1 MKNKIN
7 VLLCIAVAS
16 VSVSVQSAFGQSDR
30 TTQQIFSGFHQ
41 FADGFKVNEDGADG
55 SKSGITPLTMGC
67 IRQKG
72 NREFPYP
79 VKGHEVITN
88 PPVFTWP
95 MADYKYPEVFPVDKT
110 KRKMDDCLH
119 YDFQLGRTRDFSD
132 KDVLTRTGLKLA
144 FYNNHKPLK
153 PGTWYWRYRVSGKS
167 WSKVYEVNIP
177 ENIPEFQSPEAEEA
191 YAMIP
196 EKHPRIFGKVTTG
209 RPLTTDQKKLRAAY
223 RRAADIALDKAVA
236 DYKVKGEP
244 IPATTS
250 EVERSQIMKFRLR
263 YEVER
268 INSDIEHLL
277 NFYRFTSDRKYLEK
291 AVALSDYI
299 AAKEPAEMY
308 AAADFTGA
316 KSMSTLSMTY
326 DVAYA
331 YLSEIQK
338 KNYKRFITTVIALII
353 DDAMLENVGSAD
365 GILCAHFFQHTFY
378 NAFTS
383 AIVLKGHD
391 AQAEKW
397 FGMLY
402 DIWLSRSPGGGFLS
416 DGVWPNGNIGY
427 IHVNMESMVN
437 NFVLYRDLFNVN
449 IFMHPWYANCAN
461 ALAYTIPLR
470 SVGDGF
476 GDGNANV
483 YEVNR
488 LRAEF
493 AYILG
498 QELNNPFAIHYAYEL
513 SGQSPD
519 APFAFKKTDFGTYR
533 LQHQPQEV
541 GAVNLA
547 NIPQSAVFPQTGIVV
562 MNTDVLNAADNLF
575 VSFRSS
581 PFGVGSH
588 GMAEQNSFN
597 VSYKGKPIFYPT
609 GYKVTTSDKHY
620 LLAHKHSR
628 ARNTIT
634 VDGKTQAYSH
644 SGYGW
649 IARYLDGNDIT
660 YALGDASNAYVPF
673 DQSALNWTTVLK
685 NAQAYTSEN
694 GFILDDNDNPQV
706 RKFRRHLVMLR
717 PNIIVVYDELEAEKE
732 VTWTFQL
739 NGLERAGMKILEAEN
754 SLIADTDNCDALAR
768 IFGSSELTAS
778 LVDTSYVKPFD
789 WLNPQRGRKAIAF
802 EKKQYHG
809 KFENVRKCKDM
820 RFLAVIQIDE
830 SNSMSFADVKPDA
843 DNTLTIGNYRIK
855 AQMDTR
861 QEARLEI
868 ENKATGE
875 YLLYGPANGTVKAKE
890 RKFSHSTLLINKT
903 SGCQEAIDRYPLMV
917 PCQKGY

>member
-1 MKNKIN
+1 MKNKIK
-7 VLLCIAVAS
+7 VWLGATVAVM
-16 VSVSVQSAFGQSDR
+16 SVSVQSVFAQSDG
-30 TTQQIFSGFHQ
+30 TVQQVFSGFHR
-41 FADGFKVNEDGADG
+41 FADGFKVNEEEADD
-55 SKSGITPLTMGC
+55 SKRGITPLTMGC

-95 MADYKYPEVFPVDKT
+95 MADYEYPKVFPVKKVSGKT
-110 KRKMDDCLH
+110 ERCLQ
-119 YDFQLGRTRDFSD
+119 YDFQMGRTRNFSD

-177 ENIPEFQSPEAEEA
+177 ENLPKFQSPNAEEA
-191 YAMIP
+191 YDMIP
-196 EKHPRIFGKVTTG
+196 EKHPRIFGEAISGKV
-209 RPLTTDQKKLRAAY
+209 LTADQKQLRASY
-223 RRAADIALDKAVA
+223 RRAANAALNKEVA
-236 DYKVKGEP
+236 SYKVKGDP
-244 IPATTS
+244 IPATAS
-250 EVERSQIMKFRLR
+250 EVERKQIMQFRLR
-263 YEVER
+263 YEVEG
-268 INSDIEHLL
+268 INRDIEHLL
-277 NFYRFTSDRKYLEK
+277 NGYRLISNKEYLDK
-291 AVALSDYI
+291 AVALADYI
-299 AAKEPAEMY
+299 AAKEPAAMY

-316 KSMSTLSMTY
+316 KSMSALSMTY

-331 YLSEIQK
+331 YLNEQQK
-338 KNYKRFITTVIALII
+338 KNYKHFITTVIGLII
-353 DDAMLENVGSAD
+353 DDAMQENVGSAD

-383 AIVLKGHD
+383 AIVMKGHD
-391 AQAEKW
+391 VQAEKW

-416 DGVWPNGNIGY
+416 DGVWPNGNMGY

-437 NFVLYRDLFNVN
+437 NFILFRNLFNVN
-449 IFMHPWYANCAN
+449 IFKHPWYANCAN
-461 ALAYTIPLR
+461 ALAYTMPVH
-470 SVGDGF
+470 SAGDGF
-476 GDGNANV
+476 GDGSDKV

-513 SGQSPD
+513 SGQSPA
-519 APFAFKKTDFGTYR
+519 APFAFKKTDFDTYR
-533 LQHQPQEV
+533 LQHRPRKVE
-541 GAVNLA
+541 AVNLA

-562 MNTDVLNAADNLF
+562 MNTDVLNASDNLF

-581 PFGVGSH
+581 PFGSGSH

-609 GYKVTTSDKHY
+609 GYKVTTQDKHY

-717 PNIIVVYDELEAEKE
+717 PNIIVLYDELEAEKE

-739 NGLERAGMKILEAEN
+739 NGLERAGMKIGDAGN
-754 SLIADTDNCDALAR
+754 SLIADTDNCDVLAR

-789 WLNPQRGRKAIAF
+789 WLNPQRGRKAIEF
-802 EKKQYHG
+802 EKNQYHG

-830 SNSMSFADVKPDA
+830 SNSMSFADAKPDA
-843 DNTLTIGNYRIK
+843 DNTIVIGNYRIK
-855 AQMDTR
+855 AQMDTS

-868 ENKATGE
+868 ENKTTGE
-875 YLLYGPANGTVKAKE
+875 YLLYGPANGAVKAKG

-903 SGCQEAIDRYPLMV
+903 SGCQETIDRYPLMV